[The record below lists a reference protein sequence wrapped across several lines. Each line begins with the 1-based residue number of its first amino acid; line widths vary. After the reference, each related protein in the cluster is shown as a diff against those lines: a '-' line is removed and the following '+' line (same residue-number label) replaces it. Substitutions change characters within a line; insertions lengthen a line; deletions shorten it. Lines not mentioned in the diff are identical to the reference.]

1 MFGVHRVGKFSTMFG
16 KKQTDETKKL
26 IGKNSKS
33 RIWINN
39 GTKNKFIK
47 SEELEYYS
55 STGFIYRGCL
65 ITGKTVR

>member
-1 MFGVHRVGKFSTMFG
+1 MFG

-26 IGKNSKS
+26 IDKNSKS

-47 SEELEYYS
+47 PEELEYYS
-55 STGFIYRGCL
+55 STGFIYRCCL